1 MLEPPKTQPSIY
13 IQRASPFPRELQNS
27 KAARPVMGSGGF
39 AFSPNDARFGTSI
52 SGGAELGCKLPK
64 RPCPTNY
71 AVALRYTLGCDVCHC
86 PRLFDP
92 VSAPKDSK
100 AASAP
105 TLSGF
110 AFVPQCV
117 PFSRTASAG
126 LSNRSEVMRQTSPS
140 SSPFRSKDAGRLSPT
155 GKHSVCAQSL
165 QMLMGFIH
173 RQHIKRAKECP
184 DQGDVCRGI
193 ALVRHLS
200 ATKKASH

>member
-1 MLEPPKTQPSIY
+1 MRGSSRPTSDSAQSTDSHAKIGPPNGWPKVIAKGEFQPRPCCKARLIISTGDRDWDIDPDQTCQAPLAQTAKPSGDA
-13 IQRASPFPRELQNS
+13 QRLCLFPQRC
-27 KAARPVMGSGGF
+27 
-39 AFSPNDARFGTSI
+39 RFGTRHFW
-52 SGGAELGCKLPK
+52 GCRTGVQAAK

-140 SSPFRSKDAGRLSPT
+140 SSPFRSKDAGTP
-155 GKHSVCAQSL
+155 QSD
-165 QMLMGFIH
+165 GE
-173 RQHIKRAKECP
+173 A
-184 DQGDVCRGI
+184 
-193 ALVRHLS
+193 
-200 ATKKASH
+200 